1 MLLTES
7 VGVDT
12 FPAQS
17 VLVEV
22 FPKNALL
29 PVMLGVLIVFATKF
43 VVEMVLV
50 TTRPA
55 GVAPAMGKY
64 VK

>member
-1 MLLTES
+1 MVLTEIVGVDTFPAQS
-7 VGVDT
+7 VLVDT

-29 PVMLGVLIVFATKF
+29 PVMLDVLIVFATKF

-50 TTRPA
+50 TT
-55 GVAPAMGKY
+55 
-64 VK
+64 